1 MLESLGIRSDLDNRS
16 IRGRVLV
23 MTPQQLIDLP
33 GYGNANM
40 HVIMQ
45 KSWDYDYPSQFIEDI
60 QEVTGV
66 TMDEYQRTQII
77 DVYRTVL
84 EGYP

>member
-1 MLESLGIRSDLDNRS
+1 
-16 IRGRVLV
+16 

-33 GYGNANM
+33 GYGDADT

-60 QEVTGV
+60 QDVTGV
-66 TMDEYQRTQII
+66 MLDEYQRTQLI